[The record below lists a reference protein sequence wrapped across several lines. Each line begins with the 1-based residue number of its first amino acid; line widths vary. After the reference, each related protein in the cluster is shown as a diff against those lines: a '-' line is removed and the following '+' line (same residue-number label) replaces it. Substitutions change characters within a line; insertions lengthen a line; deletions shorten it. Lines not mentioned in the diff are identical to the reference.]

1 MRVGRSCQRFM
12 LAAAARGLKH
22 AFANQPV
29 EVAALRPA
37 LAALIGE
44 PGKRPDLVLRLG
56 YGPALPY
63 SPRRP
68 AQSVLMPEHYRAEAG
83 MI

>member
-29 EVAALRPA
+29 EVALRPA

-44 PGKRPDLVLRLG
+44 PASGPTLCCVSAMGRPCLILRAVL
-56 YGPALPY
+56 
-63 SPRRP
+63 
-68 AQSVLMPEHYRAEAG
+68 SVLMPEHYRAEAG